1 MENIVEGRPHPH
13 KCCSGK
19 CIFGKKHTPK
29 NREKKKKKRLKR
41 AFHWT
46 DYQHYIIHKN
56 VWICSYKHFSATC
69 HYPLKY
75 TWHLQRVRHS
85 VGIHFYTYTSYVH
98 DNVLWWCLM
107 RINISQHAALWLRS
121 YALDRRALV
130 SIQMTHWKPP
140 HKGSHIET
148 TVLLFWNSLF
158 LGGGHLKQ
166 WMLW

>member
-1 MENIVEGRPHPH
+1 MLRDAPTPTNAVVENAYLEKSIP
-13 KCCSGK
+13 
-19 CIFGKKHTPK
+19 PK
-29 NREKKKKKRLKR
+29 TVKRKKKRLKR

-56 VWICSYKHFSATC
+56 LWICSYKHISATC

-158 LGGGHLKQ
+158 FGGGGT
-166 WMLW
+166 